1 MVCQSNLTPTR
12 GHNHLLN
19 ELVLAIGF
27 LVWGLRL
34 RPRSRPMHEQFPT
47 NKPRPAPC
55 LWWLRLAG
63 FAGIL
68 LIFASAWVLP
78 RLVPF
83 PIVPILS
90 MLAIL
95 GLGIWLL
102 SRWTKRAN
110 WGICHRLAF
119 ISGVLAFFI
128 ALSPLVEFAVH
139 PIGRITT
146 GMTLFDLAFLAG
158 LVFLAWHLRRRNSL
172 IPVLDKIR

>member
-1 MVCQSNLTPTR
+1 
-12 GHNHLLN
+12 
-19 ELVLAIGF
+19 
-27 LVWGLRL
+27 
-34 RPRSRPMHEQFPT
+34 
-47 NKPRPAPC
+47 
-55 LWWLRLAG
+55 
-63 FAGIL
+63 
-68 LIFASAWVLP
+68 
-78 RLVPF
+78 
-83 PIVPILS
+83 
-90 MLAIL
+90 MLGIL
-95 GLGIWLL
+95 GLGTWLL

-110 WGICHRLAF
+110 WGTRHRLAF